1 MKRSK
6 KILSI
11 IVVIMAIIFIKK
23 NVNPIDNIRLSNYN
37 SKSIYVY
44 NITDDKEV
52 LGINENKRLYPAS
65 LTKLMTVTVALDD
78 IDNLSDIVSID
89 VDSYR
94 ELINENS
101 SMAGFYGGETVSYRD
116 LLYGTIL
123 ESGGECAET
132 LAVNLGGDRKSF
144 VDRMNDKARQIGL
157 KNTNFKNPTGLDE
170 KNQYSTA
177 KDICMLIKNS
187 LKDGNFRAIFTKGE
201 YISSKTENH
210 PNGVYMQST
219 VLKKLKDKNLE
230 NFTIIGGKSGT
241 TDNAGRCW
249 ATLAVKDNKEYIVVV
264 MGAPMENKDGEEGQI
279 IDTIKIL
286 SEI

>member
-1 MKRSK
+1 
-6 KILSI
+6 
-11 IVVIMAIIFIKK
+11 
-23 NVNPIDNIRLSNYN
+23 
-37 SKSIYVY
+37 
-44 NITDDKEV
+44 
-52 LGINENKRLYPAS
+52 
-65 LTKLMTVTVALDD
+65 MTVTVALDD

-187 LKDGNFRAIFTKGE
+187 LKDGNFRAIFTKG
-201 YISSKTENH
+201 
-210 PNGVYMQST
+210 VY
-219 VLKKLKDKNLE
+219 N
-230 NFTIIGGKSGT
+230 I
-241 TDNAGRCW
+241 
-249 ATLAVKDNKEYIVVV
+249 
-264 MGAPMENKDGEEGQI
+264 
-279 IDTIKIL
+279 
-286 SEI
+286 